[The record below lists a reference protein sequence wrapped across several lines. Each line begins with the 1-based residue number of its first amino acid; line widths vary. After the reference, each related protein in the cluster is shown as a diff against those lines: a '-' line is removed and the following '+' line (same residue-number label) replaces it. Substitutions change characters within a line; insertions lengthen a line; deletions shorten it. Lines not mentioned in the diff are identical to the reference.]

1 MEFLMQSAHK
11 MRKQQN
17 SARGQREQ
25 HPHESSSVPCEDAS
39 GRCVADAQICA
50 AEAAPVAGSGDKRQG
65 SENSIEPVDTK
76 TPGWIK
82 GLRTF
87 LWIPCLHEF
96 RDTSSGLVLH
106 EMFRY
111 KTPDKVAKSF
121 CATLR
126 FKF

>member
-1 MEFLMQSAHK
+1 M
-11 MRKQQN
+11 QQN

-65 SENSIEPVDTK
+65 SENSIEHVDPK

-82 GLRTF
+82 GTHS
-87 LWIPCLHEF
+87 WIEP
-96 RDTSSGLVLH
+96 TYVLV
-106 EMFRY
+106 RCA
-111 KTPDKVAKSF
+111 KTGSEARKM
-121 CATLR
+121 
-126 FKF
+126 